1 MLLNLAVLVQNIF
14 LRKSKRLLVIKIPR
28 DLRSQKNVFR
38 IQAYDTVLCGYFC
51 IGFIDFMR
59 KGKSLTD
66 FTNLFSLNNFE
77 KK

>member
-1 MLLNLAVLVQNIF
+1 M
-14 LRKSKRLLVIKIPR
+14 KRLLVIKIPR
-28 DLRSQKNVFR
+28 DLLSQKNVFR

-66 FTNLFSLNNFE
+66 FTNLFSLNNS
-77 KK
+77 KKDDDIILNNF

>member
-1 MLLNLAVLVQNIF
+1 MLLNLAVLVWNIF